1 MENKKGEKKID
12 GYYDPKRD
20 VFVVTKDLDKKLSPI
35 IEENP
40 AEEIDR
46 EKMKQL
52 FIKYKPEW
60 MK

>member
-1 MENKKGEKKID
+1 MNEKPQKKID
-12 GYYDPKRD
+12 GYYDTKRD
-20 VFVVTKDLDKKLSPI
+20 VFVVTKDIDKKLSPI

-46 EKMKQL
+46 EKMKLL
-52 FIKYKPEW
+52 FKKYKPTW